1 MEFRISENDIN
12 LLIIEIGH
20 HELISE
26 CSKTFIFKALQE
38 GNMAGQ
44 TAGAVQTRRV
54 IGADT
59 DWELYELVDE
69 RPGLSIY
76 ELAKLKGWTH
86 GRVHGAV
93 KRLEK
98 SGLVRTELVV
108 EGSRAKSLVRP
119 LEWWEMMTP
128 EELDELKKI

>member
-1 MEFRISENDIN
+1 
-12 LLIIEIGH
+12 
-20 HELISE
+20 
-26 CSKTFIFKALQE
+26 
-38 GNMAGQ
+38 MAGQ
-44 TAGAVQTRRV
+44 TVEAVQARRA
-54 IGADT
+54 IGGDT
-59 DWELYELVDE
+59 DWELYEPIDE

-98 SGLVRTELVV
+98 SGLVKAELVV
-108 EGSRAKSLVRP
+108 EGSRVKSLVRP

-128 EELDELKKI
+128 EELDEFKQTDI